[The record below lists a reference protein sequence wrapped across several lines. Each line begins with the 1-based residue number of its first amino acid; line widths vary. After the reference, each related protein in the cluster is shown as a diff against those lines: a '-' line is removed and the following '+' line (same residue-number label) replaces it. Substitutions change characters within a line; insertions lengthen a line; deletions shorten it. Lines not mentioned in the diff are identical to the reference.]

1 MLIHTPLDKLTQNV
15 DAKSMHRR
23 KYERT
28 YKRMNRQNA
37 RWVGR
42 RESVGRAP
50 PFFASGGPQ
59 TGIWS
64 TKMEVKEDTDEMKIV
79 FEPNKR

>member
-1 MLIHTPLDKLTQNV
+1 
-15 DAKSMHRR
+15 MHRA
-23 KYERT
+23 KANRT
-28 YKRMNRQNA
+28 LGFLMRNLYSP

-42 RESVGRAP
+42 QESVGPAP

-59 TGIWS
+59 SGIWS
-64 TKMEVKEDTDEMKIV
+64 TKMEVKEETDEIKIV